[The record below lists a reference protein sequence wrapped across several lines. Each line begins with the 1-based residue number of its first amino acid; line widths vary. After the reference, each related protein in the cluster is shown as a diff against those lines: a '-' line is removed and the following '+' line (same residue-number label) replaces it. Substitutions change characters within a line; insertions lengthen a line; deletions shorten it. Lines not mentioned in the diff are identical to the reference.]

1 MITMTKKELSSVAG
15 YTYRRLFDIDQSLP
29 TDGKLFVPADD
40 GKYQLPLFV
49 QRWVAYNVSR
59 ETEDVGSPI
68 EDIKAKH
75 ERVKMRKTELEVMKI
90 EGRTVEV
97 QDVQRLWANV
107 VQTVKM
113 NLLRIPSKVA
123 PRVVNL
129 DNSEY
134 IGGEIEKEIRDVLKE
149 LARCPMPEYD
159 SAGRLSDEEEED
171 EELVGKA
178 SKA

>member
-1 MITMTKKELSSVAG
+1 MDITMTKKELASVAG
-15 YTYRRLFDIDQSLP
+15 YTYRRLHDIDMSLP
-29 TDGKLFVPADD
+29 TDGKLFVLAED
-40 GKYQLPLFV
+40 GKYQLSLFV

-90 EGRTVEV
+90 EGKTVEV

-113 NLLRIPSKVA
+113 NLLRIPSRVA
-123 PRVVNL
+123 PRIVGV

-134 IGGEIEKEIRDVLKE
+134 IGGEIDTAIRDVLKE
-149 LARCPMPEYD
+149 LSKCPMPEYD
-159 SAGRLSDEEEED
+159 STGNVVDDEEEAD
-171 EELVGKA
+171 D
-178 SKA
+178 